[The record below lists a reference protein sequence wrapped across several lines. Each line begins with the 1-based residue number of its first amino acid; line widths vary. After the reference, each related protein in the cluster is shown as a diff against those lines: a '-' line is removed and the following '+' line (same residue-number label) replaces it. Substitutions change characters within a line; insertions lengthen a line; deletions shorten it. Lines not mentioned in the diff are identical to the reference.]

1 MCILV
6 IKHEEKHTLVEL
18 SQSGAYK
25 VHKSTVVNETGL
37 GVARQEVY
45 NLTRTGEEFYRLTT
59 EACERLLENGLDSE
73 FFEQELVSISRPF
86 STFMLIST
94 LNGVILKTGTYEQIN
109 EEAAKQPLQSV
120 LRIELALSWGE

>member
-18 SQSGAYK
+18 SQSGAHK
-25 VHKSTVVNETGL
+25 VNKSAVVNETGL
-37 GVARQEVY
+37 GVTRQEIY
-45 NLTRTGEEFYRLTT
+45 NLTRTGEDFYRLTT
-59 EACERLLENGLDSE
+59 EACERLLKKGLDSE